1 MTQSAKNIALSLLF
15 CTLAACAGGKDWP
28 NLSDPLPDPADRDRV
43 RFEAAPAE
51 PVTPAT
57 NAPATQAEAAVVVE
71 EVSTAL
77 PLELKAYRLALTAFD
92 GAADDEAR
100 KDSWLDAQ
108 LKLTRL
114 SRTLSRLDPLTD
126 GQPNS
131 QPDSAE
137 PYRRAAELK
146 AFYEPLVVEERQRLF
161 RLSR

>member
-1 MTQSAKNIALSLLF
+1 VTQPAKNIVLSLVF
-15 CTLAACAGGKDWP
+15 CSLAACAGGKDWP

-43 RFEAAPAE
+43 RLEAAPTELVA
-51 PVTPAT
+51 PG
-57 NAPATQAEAAVVVE
+57 APAPASPADVAAVLE

-92 GAADDEAR
+92 GAADDDAR

-114 SRTLSRLDPLTD
+114 SRTLSRLDALTE
-126 GQPNS
+126 GA
-131 QPDSAE
+131 PDMTSA
-137 PYRRAAELK
+137 PYRQAAELK
-146 AFYEPLVVEERQRLF
+146 AFYEALVVEERQRLF